1 MQQEFFATAA
11 SSLTSTNGP
20 INVASVPQ
28 RSPFRYP
35 GGKTWFVPTFRRWM
49 KQLVK
54 RPSVLVEPFAG
65 GATIALAAVCENW
78 VDHAV
83 LIELDPDVAAVWQT
97 VVAGDAPLLAQK
109 ILGFDLSVENVKAQ
123 LLCESSGYL
132 DVAFKTILKNRTF
145 HGGILAAGSG
155 LIKTGEAGK
164 GISSRWYP
172 ETLAK
177 RFNALHVIRD
187 RLTVHCG
194 DSLELSVSYVKDSQ
208 AVFFIDPPY
217 TAGGK
222 KAGKRL
228 YTFCEIDHS
237 ALFDL
242 CANVTGEFVMTYD
255 NADEVHALAQA
266 QGFDTR
272 LIAMKNTHHAEMSE
286 LVIGRDLSWL
296 DAAHV
301 LGNDWRAFK

>member
-1 MQQEFFATAA
+1 MQQEFFTRSESALAN
-11 SSLTSTNGP
+11 TSGP

-49 KQLVK
+49 NQLGK
-54 RPSVLVEPFAG
+54 RPNVLIEPFAG

-109 ILGFDLSVENVKAQ
+109 ILSFDLTVENVKAQ
-123 LLCESSGYL
+123 LLCNSTKEL
-132 DVAFKTILKNRTF
+132 DRAFKTILKNRTF

-155 LIKTGEAGK
+155 LIKSGEAGK

-177 RFNALHVIRD
+177 RLNALHVIRD
-187 RLTVHCG
+187 RLTILCG
-194 DSLELSVSYVKDSQ
+194 DSLALSDSFVQDSQ
-208 AVFFIDPPY
+208 AVFFVDPPY

-228 YTFCEIDHS
+228 YTFSEIDHD
-237 ALFDL
+237 ALFNMCL
-242 CANVTGEFVMTYD
+242 NVRGQFVMTYD
-255 NADEVHALAQA
+255 NADEVHALAQSY
-266 QGFDTR
+266 GFHTR

-296 DAAHV
+296 
-301 LGNDWRAFK
+301 N